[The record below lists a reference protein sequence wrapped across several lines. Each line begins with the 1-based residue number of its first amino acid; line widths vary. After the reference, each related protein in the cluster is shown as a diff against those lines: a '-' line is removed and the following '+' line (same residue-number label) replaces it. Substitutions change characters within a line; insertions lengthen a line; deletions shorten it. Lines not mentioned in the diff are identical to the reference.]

1 MAMFMLGFV
10 CNYAFLATI
19 YIIINN
25 SSNKNNGQYIPQ
37 RWRD

>member
-1 MAMFMLGFV
+1 MTMFVLGFV

-19 YIIINN
+19 YIIVNINK
-25 SSNKNNGQYIPQ
+25 SNNIGQYISQ

>member
-19 YIIINN
+19 YIIINQK
-25 SSNKNNGQYIPQ
+25 SNNNGNYTPQ

>member
-25 SSNKNNGQYIPQ
+25 NSNKNNGQYIPQ

>member
-19 YIIINN
+19 YIIINLN
-25 SSNKNNGQYIPQ
+25 RNNNNGHVVPQ
-37 RWRD
+37 KWRD